1 MYRGG
6 YAWSREAMDA
16 VARALEG
23 LPRVSAPSG
32 FVEAVM
38 KRVLAASR
46 GAGTPEVQGR
56 RSVFLLAGAA
66 GAGVVVTGVAVA
78 LAVMR
83 RLAGRRREEEAP
95 ALGGA

>member
-1 MYRGG
+1 
-6 YAWSREAMDA
+6 MDA

-46 GAGTPEVQGR
+46 GAGTPEQGR